1 MSEKYEHIVI
11 KKAGKVVE
19 SYIRVIKEV
28 QNTEEEKAIP
38 FNRGAHKSDK

>member
-28 QNTEEEKAIP
+28 QDNGKEKAIP
-38 FNRGAHKSDK
+38 SDRESYKNDR